1 MNLCQFLDFNKDCP
15 VCGEPLT
22 LYAQVLDGPLWKS
35 FKTKTGVYHF
45 EQYKGK
51 NQDFGQDDFFWL
63 INSVDEFDLDF
74 SSAKIYQ
81 NSKTWTFFFFFMCN
95 EAGFEDS
102 PSDDYAL
109 NPCTAC
115 YYRSSPFLEFKQNE
129 DKNWRLTR
137 SHGTDTIEGEVK
149 DEIFSFPVPQ
159 PNGGEKMYVLNM
171 DYENKSTILRYFSL
185 TEDQK
190 ADKDFDPNI
199 FKLKLPIPNVRPNFD
214 RATRSALISRFDSWI
229 LMS

>member
-1 MNLCQFLDFNKDCP
+1 MDLCQFLNFNKDCP

-35 FKTKTGVYHF
+35 FKTTKDVYHF
-45 EQYKGK
+45 EQHKGK
-51 NQDFGQDDFFWL
+51 NQELGQDDFFWL
-63 INSVDEFDLDF
+63 INSEEEFDLDF

-81 NSKTWTFFFFFMCN
+81 NSKIWTFFFFFMCN
-95 EAGFEDS
+95 EAGFEDD
-102 PSDDYAL
+102 PHQDYAI

-137 SHGTDTIEGEVK
+137 SSGTDTIEGEVK
-149 DEIFSFPVPQ
+149 DEIFAFLVPQ
-159 PNGGEKMYVLNM
+159 SGGGEKRYVLDM
-171 DYENKSTILRYFSL
+171 DYEDKSTVLRYFSL

-190 ADKDFDPNI
+190 SDKEFDPNI

-214 RATRSALISRFDSWI
+214 RATRSELISRFDSWI
-229 LMS
+229 LLS